1 MKITTGLTP
10 SVRKW
15 VLPAGS
21 AHITLGGVALALPTS
36 ESDATLI
43 DRVDL
48 FVLEFAT
55 SADSVEAHEGTAQS
69 FTLLGS
75 EPVIEK
81 RGIEFARHPD
91 IPAFNVDHEAHLRR
105 KFDVPDDAAVIDE
118 PHAFSAHLRK
128 LRWYEVTI

>member
-21 AHITLGGVALALPTS
+21 AHISLGGVALSLPVS
-36 ESDATLI
+36 VSGATLV

-55 SADSVEAHEGTAQS
+55 SADSVEAREGTAQS

-75 EPVIEK
+75 EPTIEERVVK
-81 RGIEFARHPD
+81 FAMHSD
-91 IPAFNVDHEAHLRR
+91 IPAFNVDHEAHLRQR
-105 KFDVPDDAAVIDE
+105 NGVPDDAVVIDE
-118 PHAFSAHLRK
+118 PSVFGTTLRE
-128 LRWYEVTI
+128 LHWWEVTI